1 VSFVLES
8 AAQSNEVSFFFF
20 WLRFLCHDDENGK
33 WKMDHQL
40 ECMHI
45 VNFSAAALQGPKPC
59 SKVSFTLFL
68 AAASTKLA

>member
-1 VSFVLES
+1 
-8 AAQSNEVSFFFF
+8 
-20 WLRFLCHDDENGK
+20 
-33 WKMDHQL
+33 MDHQL